1 MDLNK
6 DLMVLNEFKDL
17 MDLNKDL
24 MDFMLLKN
32 NLTDLRVLKDLS
44 NFSKL
49 DHMLLS
55 MDLTDL
61 SE

>member
-6 DLMVLNEFKDL
+6 DLMVLNELKDL